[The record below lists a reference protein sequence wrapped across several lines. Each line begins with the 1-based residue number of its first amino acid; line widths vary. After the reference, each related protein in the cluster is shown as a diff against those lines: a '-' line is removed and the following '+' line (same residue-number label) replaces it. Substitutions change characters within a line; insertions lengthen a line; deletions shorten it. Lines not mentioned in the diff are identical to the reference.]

1 MGTQQVGAS
10 LSRWRAR
17 AASLCAAVS
26 MLVSVSAVAQ
36 TPSFIEFDS
45 AHVRPMALSPD
56 GTRLFA
62 VNTPDNRLEVFS
74 VSASGLSL
82 LAEVP
87 ATGRAAAFVDEVL
100 AATRRIVPAARAGD
114 QARLVDPLSEREVEV
129 LRYLASRLD
138 SSEIAAAL
146 YISVNTV
153 RSHVKAV
160 YRKLGVNAR
169 PDAVARGRE
178 LGLL

>member
-1 MGTQQVGAS
+1 MV
-10 LSRWRAR
+10 
-17 AASLCAAVS
+17 
-26 MLVSVSAVAQ
+26 
-36 TPSFIEFDS
+36 
-45 AHVRPMALSPD
+45 
-56 GTRLFA
+56 
-62 VNTPDNRLEVFS
+62 
-74 VSASGLSL
+74 
-82 LAEVP
+82 
-87 ATGRAAAFVDEVL
+87 
-100 AATRRIVPAARAGD
+100 VPAARRAD
-114 QARLVDPLSEREVEV
+114 QAQLIDPLSEREVEV

-169 PDAVARGRE
+169 PDAVERGRE